1 MREIRPMKAAGD
13 SPADRRLIRYVAF
26 GFLGSAAFVVFD
38 LYSES
43 MIGAGTMSGRHAGV
57 HFVVDHLLPL
67 VIGPLLGVAAH
78 YVRLRSRLTRA
89 EESAARAEALRTRL
103 QKVER
108 DQAFWVLAATV
119 LHELNNPLHAL
130 RLLLDEMV
138 AEDDAAGRADLLAR
152 ARSQTDRLLARLKA
166 LRSMRSMSEPQA
178 TSVALDEFV
187 SAITQDAQA
196 LAAEDGLSVRLLS
209 EGGVKATADTA
220 YLRTIVENLL
230 DNSLHALRLEGMGS
244 VTVQVGT
251 ESERAVVRISDDGAD
266 LSASARESLFEPL
279 ASTKQNGLGLGLPIA
294 RALAR
299 AMGGDLIVEETDKK
313 TFRLELPMA
322 RPA

>member
-1 MREIRPMKAAGD
+1 MKAAATA
-13 SPADRRLIRYVAF
+13 PADRRLIGYVAV
-26 GFLGSAAFVVFD
+26 GFLASAAFVIFD
-38 LYSES
+38 VYSETL
-43 MIGAGTMSGRHAGV
+43 IGAGTISGRHAGI

-67 VIGPLLGVAAH
+67 VIGPLLGVLAH

-130 RLLLDEMV
+130 RLLLDEMD
-138 AEDDAAGRADLLAR
+138 AEADAAGRADLLTR
-152 ARSQTDRLLARLKA
+152 ARSQTDRLLARLRA
-166 LRSMRSMSEPQA
+166 LRSMRSMSEPQL

-187 SAITQDAQA
+187 GAIARDAQA
-196 LAAEDGLSVRLLS
+196 LAAEDGLSVHLS
-209 EGGVKATADTA
+209 SAGGVNASADTA
-220 YLRTIVENLL
+220 YLRTIIENLL
-230 DNSLHALRLEGMGS
+230 DNSLHALRLEGTR
-244 VTVQVGT
+244 VTVQVGA
-251 ESERAVVRISDDGAD
+251 ESERAVVRISDDGAG
-266 LSASARESLFEPL
+266 LTPSARASLFEPL

-299 AMGGDLIVEETDKK
+299 AMGGELIVEENEQK

-322 RPA
+322 RLA